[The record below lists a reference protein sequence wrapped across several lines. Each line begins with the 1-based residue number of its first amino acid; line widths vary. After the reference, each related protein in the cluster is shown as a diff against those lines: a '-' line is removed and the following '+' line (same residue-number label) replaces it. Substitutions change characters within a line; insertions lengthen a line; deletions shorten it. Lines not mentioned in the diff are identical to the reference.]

1 LIFFGGQRAATLRG
15 AAGLSRAFE
24 VGFPKDRAY
33 NVSMPSERITI
44 DSEVCGGRPCIR
56 GMRITVSQVLELMA
70 GGMSREQ
77 ILKDFPY
84 LESADIDACLQY
96 AAQQASHREIILNK

>member
-1 LIFFGGQRAATLRG
+1 VRWDYRRF
-15 AAGLSRAFE
+15 FE
-24 VGFPKDRAY
+24 VGFPNDPAY
-33 NVSMPSERITI
+33 NMTMSSERITI

-56 GMRITVSQVLELMA
+56 GMRITVSQVLELLA

>member
-1 LIFFGGQRAATLRG
+1 
-15 AAGLSRAFE
+15 
-24 VGFPKDRAY
+24 
-33 NVSMPSERITI
+33 
-44 DSEVCGGRPCIR
+44 
-56 GMRITVSQVLELMA
+56 VLELMA

-96 AAQQASHREIILNK
+96 AAQQASHREITLNK